1 MNKIL
6 LLLLGIV
13 LSLSYAFAQQT
24 FNKQYYFDSFLA
36 VGNSVHVTDSCYY
49 FSGLI
54 VDTLPPYDEGIIFG
68 RLDLNGELQ
77 EADMIL
83 DTNLTFQNWLTP
95 LIYNAAENA
104 FISMGYGSD
113 SIGNYNYWMKIS
125 PDGERLG
132 TRFFRNAYYPL
143 SPFTRVN
150 DFLFHK
156 SSNEYFVLNES
167 NIGENDIGLTPGYN
181 TSITKLNALGD
192 SIDRFTYEFSWNHLP
207 VSMLLQD
214 DKIIVGIE
222 ESNHN
227 ITSFDRKARSRIISV
242 DTNFQMQ
249 WAWTS
254 PNNTQQGANDIIAED
269 DGSLIVASAR
279 GFLEDVNAGTRIM
292 LWDRGLVFKLDEN
305 QEIAWETELEWGGR
319 NFTNRLT
326 RMVRATGSDGYV
338 VAGTVAH
345 PYHPGPGGRL
355 GYLAKVSTTGD
366 SLWARRLL
374 YYELPDSIE
383 YEHHIHD
390 LQATPDGG
398 YFMSGYTLDRVG
410 AQAPPR
416 QRAWFI
422 KVDSEG
428 CLIPG
433 CGLVDTQA
441 PTEQGP
447 AVLLYPNPAAE
458 HLNVYLGDSGG
469 QQWHFL
475 LFDAAGR
482 QMGSYAAPT
491 PHTTYM
497 LPVRDYPA
505 GTYYIQVVNEQG
517 RGLKTYPW
525 VKGD

>member
-305 QEIAWETELEWGGR
+305 
-319 NFTNRLT
+319 
-326 RMVRATGSDGYV
+326 
-338 VAGTVAH
+338 
-345 PYHPGPGGRL
+345 
-355 GYLAKVSTTGD
+355 
-366 SLWARRLL
+366 
-374 YYELPDSIE
+374 
-383 YEHHIHD
+383 
-390 LQATPDGG
+390 
-398 YFMSGYTLDRVG
+398 
-410 AQAPPR
+410 
-416 QRAWFI
+416 
-422 KVDSEG
+422 
-428 CLIPG
+428 
-433 CGLVDTQA
+433 
-441 PTEQGP
+441 
-447 AVLLYPNPAAE
+447 
-458 HLNVYLGDSGG
+458 
-469 QQWHFL
+469 
-475 LFDAAGR
+475 
-482 QMGSYAAPT
+482 
-491 PHTTYM
+491 
-497 LPVRDYPA
+497 
-505 GTYYIQVVNEQG
+505 
-517 RGLKTYPW
+517 
-525 VKGD
+525 